1 MVALSSDDTATPEK
15 LLTAGNPVWHKS
27 RGTRV
32 RSSALTDS
40 IKADVVVVGAGI
52 SGALMAHAL
61 ASRYERVVV
70 VDRRAPLH
78 GSTSASTAMLQFE
91 IDEPLT
97 LLSEKVGSA
106 NAVRAWR
113 RSFRA
118 TQDLISLV
126 RRERI
131 YCGLARREALYL
143 AGNDMGARGLERESS
158 ARNRAGIPGGYL
170 DKRALRDAFG
180 IDRTGAILSPKSA
193 IANPVQLAA
202 GLLRRAAEDGAKIY
216 SPVNIQDVIAT
227 RHGVILDTG
236 RHFIEARHVVFCTGY
251 EVLKG
256 LPKKKTKI
264 TSSWAIATR
273 PDADYPRWLDRT
285 LVWEAA
291 TPYLYLRT
299 TPDGRLIAGGED
311 EDIDL
316 PSYRS
321 RSLNRKSARLA
332 AKVAALIP
340 GLRMRPS
347 HQWTG
352 AFGESEDGLPFIDAV
367 PDMPGCFA
375 VMGFGGNGTIYS
387 MLASQIVPSLLK
399 GRTDRDAALY
409 RFGR

>member
-1 MVALSSDDTATPEK
+1 MVARARDDTATPEK
-15 LLTAGNPVWHKS
+15 QLTAGNSVWHDS
-27 RGTRV
+27 RGARV
-32 RSSALTDS
+32 PSRALTES

-61 ASRYERVVV
+61 APRYERVVV

-97 LLSEKVGSA
+97 TLAEKVGAA
-106 NAVRAWR
+106 NAARAWR

-118 TQDLISLV
+118 TQDLVSLV

-131 YCGLARREALYL
+131 HCGLAGRDALYL
-143 AGNDMGARGLERESS
+143 AGSGMGARGLERESK
-158 ARNRAGIPGGYL
+158 ARNRAGIPGFYL
-170 DKRALRDAFG
+170 DKHALRDAFG
-180 IDRTGAILSPKSA
+180 IGRTGAILSPKSA
-193 IANPVQLAA
+193 VANPVQLAA
-202 GLLRRAAEDGAKIY
+202 GLLRRAAENGAEIY

-227 RHGVILDTG
+227 RHGVVLDTG
-236 RHFIEARHVVFCTGY
+236 RHFIEARQMVFCTGY

-264 TSSWAIATR
+264 TSSWAIASR
-273 PDADYPRWLDRT
+273 PNANYPRWLDRT

-321 RSLNRKSARLA
+321 RSLDRKSDRLA
-332 AKVAALIP
+332 AKVGALIP
-340 GLRMRPS
+340 GLELKPS
-347 HQWTG
+347 HKWTG

-399 GRTDRDAALY
+399 GRSDRDARLY